1 MEPTSQS
8 YAWPNGVGTKV
19 SFEHHLGIG
28 QNMVNLSL
36 PGAQYNSFTETSR
49 PSLTV
54 AEARSLGVWL
64 LRIADVLEASK

>member
-36 PGAQYNSFTETSR
+36 PGAQYNSFTE
-49 PSLTV
+49 
-54 AEARSLGVWL
+54 ARSLGVWL